1 MKTVYDEY
9 SLCRSSVV
17 EFYKRLLEGREL
29 VEDYALTWQAHR
41 VITPETIVEKSKG
54 ENSSS
59 GKVMMSLFYHK
70 SPLPVEYMERGA
82 TVNAQRYQDT
92 LQNRRRAINS
102 KRPCILSYG
111 VILLHHKS
119 PRHAANAVKTTLQQ
133 CNWETLEPL
142 PYTPDISPCVFHV
155 SGLLKRGNQGH

>member
-41 VITPETIVEKSKG
+41 VITPETIVEVNGSVMD
-54 ENSSS
+54 NPHCLSSTWN
-59 GKVMMSLFYHK
+59 GKPPSMPSVIKTLYK
-70 SPLPVEYMERGA
+70 
-82 TVNAQRYQDT
+82 TVDEPSIRNAQAFCPMA
-92 LQNRRRAINS
+92 LFS
-102 KRPCILSYG
+102 CI
-111 VILLHHKS
+111 IS

-133 CNWETLEPL
+133 CKWETLEPL
-142 PYTPDISPCVFHV
+142 PYTPDISQCVFHV
-155 SGLLKRGNQGH
+155 SGPLKRGNQGH